1 LTFEPDD
8 HPVWDLSGRWHV
20 FSIIILSVTLFM
32 AIGLYVHSVEGQRIP
47 VTGLYSQNVTF
58 LEHSMIAN
66 GTVINGSA
74 PFRSVNF
81 PNYWF
86 NENTRELNGN
96 LDFPINDQL
105 LLIFGDS
112 LTLRGNFGAGT
123 GNKLFGVYRLPVTA
137 DKATIYYADRYGT
150 IGMYV
155 DNRTVILRPG
165 QEYTYNETETARDGN
180 GTIHID
186 YQHLYTNHGTIPET
200 SIQAR
205 MVA

>member
-1 LTFEPDD
+1 LGFGPDD

-20 FSIIILSVTLFM
+20 FVISILLVALFM
-32 AIGLYVHSVEGQRIP
+32 AIGLYVHPAEGQQVP
-47 VTGLYSQNVTF
+47 AAGLYSRNVTF

-66 GTVINGSA
+66 GTVVNGSA

-123 GNKLFGVYRLPVTA
+123 GNKLFGVYSLPVVA
-137 DKATIYYADRYGT
+137 DKAFIYYADRFGN
-150 IGMYV
+150 IGMNV
-155 DNRTVILRPG
+155 NNRSVILSPG
-165 QEYTYNETETARDGN
+165 QEYKFNETETVRDGN
-180 GTIHID
+180 GTVRIN
-186 YQHLYTNHGTIPET
+186 YQQLYINHGTIPLT
-200 SIQAR
+200 SIQTKMIA
-205 MVA
+205 

>member
-1 LTFEPDD
+1 MMIK
-8 HPVWDLSGRWHV
+8 VRVLSGKWHV
-20 FSIIILSVTLFM
+20 FGIFILSVALLM
-32 AIGLYVHSVEGQRIP
+32 AIGLYVHSAEGQRVP
-47 VTGLYSQNVTF
+47 VTGFNLFNVTF

-81 PNYWF
+81 PSYWF

-96 LDFPINDQL
+96 VDFPIDSRL

-112 LTLRGNFGAGT
+112 LTLRGNFGGGT
-123 GNKLFGVYRLPVTA
+123 GNQLYGVYNLPVQA

-150 IGMYV
+150 VGLYV
-155 DNRTVILRPG
+155 NNRSVILRPG
-165 QEYTYNETETARDGN
+165 QVYSYNETETVKDGN
-180 GTIHID
+180 GTIRIN
-186 YQHLYTNHGTIPET
+186 YGQLYVNHGTIPMT
-200 SIQAR
+200 AIQTK

>member
-1 LTFEPDD
+1 
-8 HPVWDLSGRWHV
+8 
-20 FSIIILSVTLFM
+20 M
-32 AIGLYVHSVEGQRIP
+32 AIGLYVHPVEGQRVPI
-47 VTGLYSQNVTF
+47 TGLYSRNVTF

-96 LDFPINDQL
+96 LDFPVNDQL

-123 GNKLFGVYRLPVTA
+123 GNKLYGIYSLPVPA
-137 DKATIYYADRYGT
+137 DKAIIYYADRFGN
-150 IGMYV
+150 IGMNV
-155 DNRTVILRPG
+155 DNRTVMLSPG
-165 QEYTYNETETARDGN
+165 QEYRYNETETVRDGN
-180 GTIHID
+180 GTVRIN
-186 YQHLYTNHGTIPET
+186 YQHLYMNRGTIPVT
-200 SIQAR
+200 SIQTR

>member
-1 LTFEPDD
+1 M
-8 HPVWDLSGRWHV
+8 SGRWHIFGIFV
-20 FSIIILSVTLFM
+20 IFVALLL
-32 AIGLYVHSVEGQRIP
+32 AIGLYVQATNSQGVSP
-47 VTGLYSQNVTF
+47 TGLHSQNVTF

-66 GTVINGSA
+66 GTLLNGSV

-112 LTLRGNFGAGT
+112 LTLKGNFGAGT
-123 GNKLFGVYRLPVTA
+123 GNKLYGIYNLPALA
-137 DKATIYYADRYGT
+137 DRAVIYYADRFGN
-150 IGMYV
+150 IGMNL
-155 DNRTVILRPG
+155 DNRTVLLSPG
-165 QEYTYNETETARDGN
+165 QEYRYNETETVRDGN
-180 GTIHID
+180 GTVRIN
-186 YQHLYTNHGTIPET
+186 YQHLYMNRGTIPRT

-205 MVA
+205 MVI

>member
-1 LTFEPDD
+1 MMIK
-8 HPVWDLSGRWHV
+8 VRDLSGKWHV
-20 FSIIILSVTLFM
+20 FGIFILSVALLM
-32 AIGLYVHSVEGQRIP
+32 AIGPYVHSVEGERVP
-47 VTGLYSQNVTF
+47 VTGYNPFNVTF

-81 PNYWF
+81 PSYWF

-96 LDFPINDQL
+96 VDFAIDSRL
-105 LLIFGDS
+105 LLVFGDV

-123 GNKLFGVYRLPVTA
+123 GNKLYGVYNLPAQA

-150 IGMYV
+150 VGLYV
-155 DNRTVILRPG
+155 NNRSVILRPG
-165 QEYTYNETETARDGN
+165 QEYSYNETETVSDGN
-180 GTIHID
+180 GTVRIS
-186 YQHLYTNHGTIPET
+186 YQQLYTNHGTIPMT
-200 SIQAR
+200 GIQTK

>member
-1 LTFEPDD
+1 MPDD
-8 HPVWDLSGRWHV
+8 YRVWDLSGRWH
-20 FSIIILSVTLFM
+20 LFGIFVIFVALFL
-32 AIGLYVHSVEGQRIP
+32 AIGLYVQATNSQGVSPAGP
-47 VTGLYSQNVTF
+47 YTQNVTF

-66 GTVINGSA
+66 GSVLNGSV

-96 LDFPINDQL
+96 IDFDINDRL

-123 GNKLFGVYRLPVTA
+123 GNKLYGVYSLPVAA
-137 DKATIYYADRYGT
+137 DKATIYYTDRYGT

-155 DNRTVILRPG
+155 NNRTVILQPG
-165 QEYTYNETETARDGN
+165 QEYKYNETETVRDGN
-180 GTIHID
+180 GTVRID
-186 YQHLYTNHGTIPET
+186 YQHLYANHGTIPAA
-200 SIQAR
+200 SIQTK
-205 MVA
+205 MVK

>member
-1 LTFEPDD
+1 
-8 HPVWDLSGRWHV
+8 LSGRWYIFGIFV
-20 FSIIILSVTLFM
+20 IFVALLL
-32 AIGLYVHSVEGQRIP
+32 AIGLYVQSTNSQGVP
-47 VTGLYSQNVTF
+47 LTGLYSQNVTF

-66 GTVINGSA
+66 GSVLNGSV

-96 LDFPINDQL
+96 LDFPINDRL

-123 GNKLFGVYRLPVTA
+123 GNKLYGVYSLPVTA
-137 DKATIYYADRYGT
+137 DKATIYYADRFGN
-150 IGMYV
+150 IGMNV
-155 DNRTVILRPG
+155 NNRTVILSPG
-165 QEYTYNETETARDGN
+165 QEYRYNETETVRDGN
-180 GTIHID
+180 GTIRIN
-186 YQHLYTNHGTIPET
+186 YQHLYTNHGTIPEA
-200 SIQAR
+200 SIQTR

>member
-1 LTFEPDD
+1 M
-8 HPVWDLSGRWHV
+8 SGRWHV
-20 FSIIILSVTLFM
+20 FGIFVIFVALLL
-32 AIGLYVHSVEGQRIP
+32 AIGLYVQATNGQ
-47 VTGLYSQNVTF
+47 GLSSAGLSSRNVTF

-66 GTVINGSA
+66 GSVLNGSV

-86 NENTRELNGN
+86 NENTRELNAN
-96 LDFPINDQL
+96 IDFDINNRL

-123 GNKLFGVYRLPVTA
+123 GNKLYGVYSVPVAA

-150 IGMYV
+150 VGMYV
-155 DNRTVILRPG
+155 NNSTVILRPG
-165 QEYTYNETETARDGN
+165 QEYKYNETETVRDGN
-180 GTIHID
+180 GTVRVD
-186 YQHLYTNHGTIPET
+186 YQHLYINHGTIPET
-200 SIQAR
+200 SIQTK